1 MKGSSSAGIALLALA
16 GSFPS
21 AVQPVPGAEAVE
33 ASDRQ
38 GSTLVLP
45 RWNVRLPAPGAGW
58 TWWRLRAASANG
70 ESLVCLGPGGERFL
84 ATVTA
89 NAAGGINDE
98 FVRGIQAGI
107 ERGSGRSG
115 IRYSG
120 MRSDRTDVPLPG
132 SYRLSAVVELP
143 GGVAAD
149 WRESVSGSDPVYLLQ
164 AVLPRG
170 GPPDTFDRFVAGLT
184 LIEPKAPPPA
194 TRTRGE
200 PLLLGVIVVL
210 VCTGLGGIVNRV
222 AGRPLVN
229 GALVG
234 IVAAILFAVGFSAY
248 IASLPGFGKLSPGKQ
263 GELIGGE
270 FGSMLLG
277 VAIGWY
283 FSQKFKAKR
292 AAHAAGRSATRA
304 TR

>member
-1 MKGSSSAGIALLALA
+1 MKWSSAGIALLVLA
-16 GSFPS
+16 AAASS
-21 AVQPVPGAEAVE
+21 AAQPVPGAEAV
-33 ASDRQ
+33 APPDLR
-38 GSTLVLP
+38 GFTLVVS
-45 RWNVRLPAPGAGW
+45 RWNLRLPAPGAGW
-58 TWWRLRAASANG
+58 TWWRLRAASAGG
-70 ESLVCLGPGGERFL
+70 ESFVCVGPGGERFI
-84 ATVTA
+84 ATVVP
-89 NAAGGINDE
+89 NAAGRVNDE
-98 FVRGIQAGI
+98 FIRGIEEGI
-107 ERGSGRSG
+107 ERGSARTG

-120 MRSDRTDVPLPG
+120 MRSERTDVPLPG
-132 SYRLSAVVELP
+132 SYRLSADATLP
-143 GGVAAD
+143 SGVTAD

-170 GPPDTFDRFVAGLT
+170 GPPDEFDRFVAGLA
-184 LIEPKAPPPA
+184 LIEPKSPPPA
-194 TRTRGE
+194 ARTRGE

-248 IASLPGFGKLSPGKQ
+248 IASFPEFGKLSPGKQ

-283 FSQKFKAKR
+283 FSRKFKAKQ
-292 AAHAAGRSATRA
+292 AAYAAAKSGGRPIG
-304 TR
+304 